1 MSTGDKMIYQ
11 IYNIKNDNILVTAE
25 SFEEA
30 QEFLSLYEDS
40 EKIYLEIR
48 PVYKEDLGSD
58 EVTQEMAKEAD
69 EYNPEQEWL

>member
-1 MSTGDKMIYQ
+1 MIYQ

>member
-1 MSTGDKMIYQ
+1 M
-11 IYNIKNDNILVTAE
+11 TAE

>member
-1 MSTGDKMIYQ
+1 MIYQ

-48 PVYKEDLGSD
+48 PVYKEDLRRD
-58 EVTQEMAKEAD
+58 EVTQEMAKEAE